1 VGAVLAGALAD
12 TVGHRLTLTVFCALA
27 WLSPLVLLTSP
38 VRGRRDLDYRMRAD
52 VA

>member
-1 VGAVLAGALAD
+1 
-12 TVGHRLTLTVFCALA
+12 VFCVLA

-38 VRGRRDLDYRMRAD
+38 VRGRRDLDDRMRAD